1 MFFRKLFL
9 ERRKRRILQKSAIL
23 RILGKMRKMAI
34 FGDFWEKWPF
44 LGVRGRTPQNRAP
57 PYRPLFRATRCPK
70 YPVMSAGGPRG
81 GPWGAKKWPFLG
93 VGKGPILDSQKPPKM
108 GIFGGFEKMAILC
121 VIPLLKRVT
130 GYLSHFRDRTM
141 ITEI

>member
-1 MFFRKLFL
+1 MNACYLLKYMFFRKLFL

-57 PYRPLFRATRCPK
+57 PYRPLFRATRDTK
-70 YPVMSAGGPRG
+70 YPVMSAGGAGG
-81 GPWGAKKWPFLG
+81 GPGGPKKAPFWGSEKGRFWTPKNPQKWAFLG
-93 VGKGPILDSQKPPKM
+93 VLRKWRFYVSYP
-108 GIFGGFEKMAILC
+108 
-121 VIPLLKRVT
+121 
-130 GYLSHFRDRTM
+130 Y
-141 ITEI
+141 

>member
-1 MFFRKLFL
+1 MILFQYIRLLYACYLLKYMFFRKLFL

-70 YPVMSAGGPRG
+70 YPVMSAGGPGG
-81 GPWGAKKWPFLG
+81 GPWGAKNGPFLG
-93 VGKGPILDSQKPPKM
+93 VEKGPILDPKNPQKW
-108 GIFGGFEKMAILC
+108 GFLGVLRKWRFY
-121 VIPLLKRVT
+121 VSYP
-130 GYLSHFRDRTM
+130 Y
-141 ITEI
+141 

>member
-44 LGVRGRTPQNRAP
+44 LGGPARPPQNRAP

-70 YPVMSAGGPRG
+70 YPVMSAGGSQG
-81 GPWGAKKWPFLG
+81 GALGGQKWPFFG
-93 VGKGPILDSQKPPKM
+93 GGKRADFGPPKTPKM
-108 GIFGGFEKMAILC
+108 GIFGVFEKMAILC

-130 GYLSHFRDRTM
+130 GYLGHFRDRTM
-141 ITEI
+141 ITEV